1 MQATISRAGFVA
13 SWDRNAYIRI
23 EPASIQTRPVNIIS
37 IQSRVAFGHVGNAAA
52 VFILQRLG
60 HDAWPIDTVTFSN
73 QTAHP
78 TWRGRVVPPAE
89 LAEIVAGLADLG
101 LLGQCDA
108 VLSGYLGDA
117 GSAAV
122 VADAVAR
129 VRAANPKAVYACD
142 PVLGERS
149 KGLYVRPGVA
159 EAMAE
164 LLVPEADILLPNAFE
179 LAHLTGMDTMTVEN
193 ARRAAESLRQRQRR
207 PGIVVA
213 TGVEH
218 RKGGTDR
225 LDVLLAGPSGT
236 IRAGTPRLD
245 VPAHGAGDTFSAL
258 FLGHYLKDRDPA
270 RALAAATDAIFNIL
284 SLSRERG
291 GFELALVA
299 SQGRF
304 DPKSPSVKVRP
315 FEG

>member
-1 MQATISRAGFVA
+1 M
-13 SWDRNAYIRI
+13 
-23 EPASIQTRPVNIIS
+23 NIIS

-60 HDAWPIDTVTFSN
+60 HDVWPIDTVTFSN

-78 TWRGRVVPPAE
+78 SWRGRVMPPAE
-89 LAEIVAGLADLG
+89 LVEIVEGLADLS

-117 GSAAV
+117 GNAAV

-129 VRAANPKAVYACD
+129 VRAANPEAIYACD

-179 LAHLTGMDTMTVEN
+179 LSHLTGMDTTTVEG
-193 ARRAAESLRQRQRR
+193 ARRAAEALRQRQRR

-213 TGVEH
+213 TGIEH
-218 RKGGTDR
+218 QEGGADR

-236 IRAGTPRLD
+236 MRAGTARLD

-258 FLGHYLKDRDPA
+258 FLGHFLKDRDPA
-270 RALAAATDAIFNIL
+270 RALAAATDAIFNVL
-284 SLSRERG
+284 TLSRERG

-299 SQGRF
+299 SQERF
-304 DPKSPSVKVRP
+304 DPERPSVKVKP
-315 FEG
+315 IEGE